1 MFCKNCGKEMK
12 DSAAFCPECGAKTE
26 NQIAANIEVGSATAE
41 TAKKKYPTKLVIGA
55 IIAAIVII
63 IIAIAASGGDDS
75 DNVDDFGSGNII
87 IENTDYEL
95 GATYN
100 MTPNQFIYRYNSI
113 YSKVCGDSIRLPSIE
128 EWIANDSGEGNVTY
142 TYAVSKELIYTIFTY
157 QDDKV
162 TTVMTTLGE
171 NLIGSGALVMAMME
185 CTALDIDD
193 KNSIDAMYNL
203 IEEKIYEGN
212 AKFCY
217 ENSLVLVDGY
227 NIRLF
232 SVSDEVLDTMEYYS
246 ISKSELK

>member
-1 MFCKNCGKEMK
+1 
-12 DSAAFCPECGAKTE
+12 
-26 NQIAANIEVGSATAE
+26 
-41 TAKKKYPTKLVIGA
+41 
-55 IIAAIVII
+55 
-63 IIAIAASGGDDS
+63 
-75 DNVDDFGSGNII
+75 
-87 IENTDYEL
+87 
-95 GATYN
+95 
-100 MTPNQFIYRYNSI
+100 
-113 YSKVCGDSIRLPSIE
+113 
-128 EWIANDSGEGNVTY
+128 
-142 TYAVSKELIYTIFTY
+142 
-157 QDDKV
+157 
-162 TTVMTTLGE
+162 MTTLGE